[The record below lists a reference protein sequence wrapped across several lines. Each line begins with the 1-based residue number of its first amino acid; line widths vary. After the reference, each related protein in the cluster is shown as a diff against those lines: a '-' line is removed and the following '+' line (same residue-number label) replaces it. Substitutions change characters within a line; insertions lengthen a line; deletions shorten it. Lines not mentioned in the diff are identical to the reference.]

1 MKKNFDKQNYLYHKV
16 PFLMACY
23 YLYRITI
30 KSLLKSSAMA
40 FAAVVSI
47 WSIFFPLNIGTN
59 YDFYSIPQ
67 MTTLWVL
74 IGFAV
79 GLTHAK
85 SEK

>member
-1 MKKNFDKQNYLYHKV
+1 
-16 PFLMACY
+16 
-23 YLYRITI
+23 
-30 KSLLKSSAMA
+30 MA